1 MLKYDWLQGP
11 TKAFAANSKDKNVH
25 TSGEHMKKL
34 INNILYL
41 LITAFLF
48 LTLTV
53 PVNADS
59 VGIQDDETAYVLID
73 SKTGRI
79 LAEQNADVQ
88 IRPAS
93 LTKILT
99 AIVALENGDMQQE
112 MKVSQQA
119 VYDIGKG
126 GMNIGIMAGETGLT
140 LENMLNVMLIK
151 SANEA
156 ANIIAE
162 NLAESRKEYMDMMNQ
177 KAKEL
182 GAVNT
187 YYVNPSGK
195 DTEKE
200 DADHFTTARDMAIMA
215 RYAMTIPEFRKIV
228 ATEYYEG
235 MPVTNKHDKWDP
247 LRNTNKFL
255 WYDNTYSYN
264 INGEEHEYTVIG
276 MKTGYTA
283 AAGNNLVIAAT
294 GEDGM
299 ELICVVMHVMHANKV
314 YNYASELLRYGFENF
329 AMKKITD
336 AGVSVKSVIVEG
348 ANANDNILELITKSD
363 LSVVMPI
370 DGNSAGIQSK
380 IEVKS
385 GISAPVNKGDVLG
398 NIEYSIDGN
407 VIGKV
412 DLTASRSISK
422 AFEEDAAIAALGEE
436 EPEMRYSYII
446 LAILLSASGFLIL
459 RAVLRR
465 ISRRLK
471 KKRYEQR
478 YYR

>member
-1 MLKYDWLQGP
+1 
-11 TKAFAANSKDKNVH
+11 
-25 TSGEHMKKL
+25 MKKL
-34 INNILYL
+34 IHNLLYL
-41 LITAFLF
+41 LIITTLILSTAI
-48 LTLTV
+48 

-59 VGIQDDETAYVLID
+59 VNISDSDTSYVLID
-73 SKTGRI
+73 SKTGRV
-79 LAEQNADVQ
+79 LAEQNADAQ

-151 SANEA
+151 SANET

-162 NLAESRKEYMDMMNQ
+162 NLAPSRSEYIDVMNQ
-177 KAKEL
+177 RAKEL
-182 GAVNT
+182 GAEST
-187 YYVNPSGK
+187 FFVNPSGK

-200 DADHFTTARDMAIMA
+200 DADHFTTAGDIAIMA
-215 RYAMTIPEFRKIV
+215 RHAMTIPEFRKIA

-235 MPVTNKHDKWDP
+235 MPVTNKHDQWDP

-255 WYDNTYSYN
+255 WYDNTYSYTL
-264 INGEEHEYTVIG
+264 NGEDHEYTVIG

-314 YNYASELLRYGFENF
+314 YGYASELLRYGFENYT
-329 AMKKITD
+329 MQKITE
-336 AGVSVKSVIVEG
+336 AGLPVKSVVVEG
-348 ANANDNILELITKSD
+348 SEGNNNILELNTQSD
-363 LSVVMPI
+363 FSAVLPF
-370 DGNSAGIQSK
+370 DTENSSIESTIEIEAGIK
-380 IEVKS
+380 
-385 GISAPVNKGDVLG
+385 APVNKGDVLG
-398 NIEYSIDGN
+398 YIEYSSGGEILGRVSLAAARSVKKAPEANAEITAID
-407 VIGKV
+407 
-412 DLTASRSISK
+412 
-422 AFEEDAAIAALGEE
+422 EQ
-436 EPEMRYSYII
+436 EPEMPYSYII
-446 LAILLSASGFLIL
+446 LAVLLAASGFLIL
-459 RAVLRR
+459 RTVLKK